1 MSYWDDCVN
10 MNIATGGK
18 VTEKDFPDDLFI
30 NHVTNT
36 KLLQVSGKKTY
47 LRYLDTFCT
56 KIMPKKTIWYIINH
70 PKEALAAI
78 LKYGENTK
86 GRLGESLAPRTM
98 VYYADVISSLIVHI
112 QQIQENDPSI
122 LKQWRDIKRI
132 LREPVEAQIDTNQ
145 PNEQQRE
152 GIVPYN
158 EFCRIRDN
166 LPDGSQPKIL
176 FYLYSM
182 IPVERSDYDQMQ
194 IRDEEPSNMND
205 GNWLILGKKNAFYFN
220 DFKTAKVYGRI
231 EIPLPKELVN
241 QIHMSLEKEPR
252 DYLFVNKKGEKYST
266 ANAWNKWANRA
277 IKLLTG
283 NQQIQLR
290 TLRHIYISH
299 LLKNND
305 LTRGER
311 KKIAEKMG
319 HTVDTQ
325 DKYKWNIEDD

>member
-1 MSYWDDCVN
+1 
-10 MNIATGGK
+10 
-18 VTEKDFPDDLFI
+18 
-30 NHVTNT
+30 
-36 KLLQVSGKKTY
+36 
-47 LRYLDTFCT
+47 
-56 KIMPKKTIWYIINH
+56 
-70 PKEALAAI
+70 
-78 LKYGENTK
+78 
-86 GRLGESLAPRTM
+86 
-98 VYYADVISSLIVHI
+98 
-112 QQIQENDPSI
+112 
-122 LKQWRDIKRI
+122 
-132 LREPVEAQIDTNQ
+132 
-145 PNEQQRE
+145 
-152 GIVPYN
+152 
-158 EFCRIRDN
+158 
-166 LPDGSQPKIL
+166 
-176 FYLYSM
+176 M